1 MEITS
6 GERPVGKVRIGGI
19 VLLVTSWAA
28 GTELPAGPGR
38 ELLIRACTGC
48 HKAEEFAAYRH
59 TRDEY
64 RSIVKRMGD
73 RGAQASAKEL
83 DQIADY
89 LANNFLKV
97 EDPSKVNVNRATAK
111 ELETRLELT
120 AKEAEAIVSYREQH
134 GDFRA
139 LGDLYV
145 IYGVDGRK
153 IQAAK
158 DKISF

>member
-1 MEITS
+1 M
-6 GERPVGKVRIGGI
+6 
-19 VLLVTSWAA
+19 VLVLAA
-28 GTELPAGPGR
+28 PATAADLPAGAGR
-38 ELLIRACTGC
+38 EALIRACIGC

-64 RSIVKRMGD
+64 RSIVYRMSD
-73 RGAQASAKEL
+73 RRAPASAKEL
-83 DQIADY
+83 DEIADY
-89 LANNFLKV
+89 LATNFPKV
-97 EDPSKVNVNRATAK
+97 QDRSKINVNHASAG
-111 ELETRLELT
+111 ELEEGLNLT
-120 AKEAEAIVSYREQH
+120 AKEGEAIVRYRERH

-139 LGDLYV
+139 IGDLFV

>member
-1 MEITS
+1 MVRLRA
-6 GERPVGKVRIGGI
+6 GLVGLFLFR
-19 VLLVTSWAA
+19 LAAAA
-28 GTELPAGPGR
+28 GLPAGPGR

-64 RSIVKRMGD
+64 RAIVDRMSD
-73 RGAQASAKEL
+73 RGAQATSKEL
-83 DQIADY
+83 DEIADY
-89 LANNFLKV
+89 LATNFLKV
-97 EDPSKVNVNRATAK
+97 EDPTKLNVNRASAK
-111 ELETRLELT
+111 ELEIRLGLT
-120 AKEAEAIVSYREQH
+120 AKEAEAIVAYRDRH

-139 LGDLYV
+139 IGDLFV

-158 DKISF
+158 EKISF